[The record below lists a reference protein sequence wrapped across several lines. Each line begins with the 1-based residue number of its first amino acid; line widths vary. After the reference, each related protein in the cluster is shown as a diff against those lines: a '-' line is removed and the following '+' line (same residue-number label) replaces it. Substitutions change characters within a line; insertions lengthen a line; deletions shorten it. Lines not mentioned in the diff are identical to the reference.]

1 MPFVPWWA
9 LLSSTGALLSL
20 IAGWALGAA
29 LQPPGYNPMVESI
42 SALAAD
48 GASYR
53 WVMTGALFVL
63 GVCHAFTALGLRA
76 AALPGRV
83 TLACGALASFAVALS
98 PEPCCGAT
106 SLRHIVSTSI
116 GFTALAVWPVLAA
129 VPGRAP
135 VWALRRKVGYGVTAA
150 LAIGAAWFLLLLHGH
165 GAAGM
170 AERVL
175 TGAQSL
181 WPLVVVTAC
190 MLGGRS
196 WAPAVT
202 PQPAAP
208 VKVRS
213 ADGSRVR
220 GDDG

>member
-9 LLSSTGALLSL
+9 LLSSTCALFAL
-20 IAGWALGAA
+20 IGGWALGAS

-48 GASYR
+48 GATDR

-98 PEPCCGAT
+98 PEPCCGGT
-106 SLRHIVSTSI
+106 SVRHMVSTGI
-116 GFTALAVWPVLAA
+116 GFTALALWPVLAA
-129 VPGRAP
+129 MPGRAAP
-135 VWALRRKVGYGVTAA
+135 VWALRRIIGYGVT
-150 LAIGAAWFLLLLHGH
+150 LLLVIGAGWFLLLLHAH
-165 GAAGM
+165 GAAGF

-181 WPLVVVTAC
+181 WPMVVVVAC
-190 MLGGRS
+190 MLGSRS
-196 WAPAVT
+196 WAPAMPRT
-202 PQPAAP
+202 AAP

-213 ADGSRVR
+213 GDGSRMR
-220 GDDG
+220 GDD